1 MPSADVIFGEIVRR
15 RGELS
20 DQQMAEAKRQQAA
33 RADEFG
39 EMPALVDVVI
49 DLGLLSETEHC
60 ALLGAELGLPVVDL
74 TNRRVC
80 GEILSRVSRE
90 QAQRYGV
97 MPLALAAG
105 RLQVAVGDPL
115 DLAALDELSHV
126 LGLEIETVIAS
137 RAQIAASIE
146 RHYGGAAGDWDG
158 VASDD
163 LSRPSEREAD
173 DREADE
179 PVIRILQTIMR
190 DAVRLGASDIH
201 LEPLERRF
209 RLRLRIDGHLREVEG
224 PPKRL
229 QLSLISRV
237 KILADMSI
245 AEKRLPQDG
254 RIQLRGEDKVIDLRV
269 STVPTAHGES
279 VVMRLLDAAGL
290 KPDLAELGL
299 EPADVTTLRRLTRLA
314 DGMVLVTGPTGSG
327 KTTTLYSCLHE
338 INRPDRKIITVED
351 PVEYQLSGVNQVP
364 VRSEVGLTFAA
375 ALRAMLRQAPN
386 VVMVGEIRDQETAEI
401 AINASLTGHLVF
413 STLHTN
419 DAPSAVNRLIDL
431 GSPPFLVASALRAT
445 VAQRLVRR
453 VCPSCRTAVDVTPAA
468 RAYFDTAKIDP
479 VALARGAGCPE
490 CQGTGYRGRV
500 ALFEFFVVSPEIE
513 RMIHDRVGLL
523 TLRKHTRDAGMRSL
537 RDDGLRK
544 AAQGVTT
551 LDEVLAATVADPPLI
566 FLKPT
571 PSL

>member
-1 MPSADVIFGEIVRR
+1 M
-15 RGELS
+15 
-20 DQQMAEAKRQQAA
+20 
-33 RADEFG
+33 
-39 EMPALVDVVI
+39 
-49 DLGLLSETEHC
+49 
-60 ALLGAELGLPVVDL
+60 
-74 TNRRVC
+74 
-80 GEILSRVSRE
+80 RE
-90 QAQRYGV
+90 
-97 MPLALAAG
+97 
-105 RLQVAVGDPL
+105 
-115 DLAALDELSHV
+115 
-126 LGLEIETVIAS
+126 
-137 RAQIAASIE
+137 
-146 RHYGGAAGDWDG
+146 
-158 VASDD
+158 
-163 LSRPSEREAD
+163 
-173 DREADE
+173 
-179 PVIRILQTIMR
+179 
-190 DAVRLGASDIH
+190 AVRLEASDIH

-209 RLRLRIDGHLREVEG
+209 RLRYRVDGHLREVQG

-237 KILADMSI
+237 KIMADMSI

-254 RIQLRGEDKVIDLRV
+254 RIQLRVENKTIDLRV

-279 VVMRLLDAAGL
+279 VVMRLLDAEGL

-299 EPADVTTLRRLTRLA
+299 EPADVATLRQLTRLA

-386 VVMVGEIRDQETAEI
+386 VVMVGEIRDRETAEI

-431 GSPPFLVASALRAT
+431 GLPPFLVASALRAT

-453 VCPSCRTAVDVTPAA
+453 VCSKCGESPEATPAEIA
-468 RAYFDTAKIDP
+468 HFKAAGIDE
-479 VALARGAGCPE
+479 VALARGAGCSA

-513 RMIHDRVGLL
+513 RMIHDQAGLL
-523 TLRKHTRDAGMRSL
+523 TLRKHARAAGMRTL

-551 LDEVLAATVADPPLI
+551 LDEVMAATVAESPEYFSQPPLK
-566 FLKPT
+566 L
-571 PSL
+571 

>member
-1 MPSADVIFGEIVRR
+1 MHPDDLLLEDIVRR
-15 RGELS
+15 EGRLS
-20 DQQMAEAKRQQAA
+20 DGQLAAAKQQQQE
-33 RADEFG
+33 RTNEFG
-39 EMPALVDVVI
+39 ESPALSAVLI
-49 DLGLLSETEHC
+49 DLGLITEEDCC
-60 ALLGAELGLPVVDL
+60 AWVAQELGLPLEDL
-74 TNRRVC
+74 TSRRVA
-80 GEILSRVSRE
+80 GEALGLITRE
-90 QAQRYGV
+90 QAKSYGV
-97 MPLALAAG
+97 MPVEAKGVG
-105 RLQVAVGDPL
+105 RLRIVAGNPL
-115 DLAALDELSHV
+115 DLTALDELGHV
-126 LGLEIETVIAS
+126 LGLDLEVSMAPPS
-137 RAQIAASIE
+137 QISAAID
-146 RHYGGAAGDWDG
+146 RHYGGGEDEVGFDEQPEGDAPG
-158 VASDD
+158 FASAED
-163 LSRPSEREAD
+163 EAT
-173 DREADE
+173 DE
-179 PVIRILQTIMR
+179 PVIRTLQSIMR
-190 DAVRLGASDIH
+190 EAVRMEASDIH

-209 RLRLRIDGHLREVEG
+209 RLRYRVDGQLREMEG

-229 QLSLISRV
+229 QLPLISRV
-237 KILADMSI
+237 KIMADLSI

-254 RIQLRGEDKVIDLRV
+254 RIQLRVEDKAIDLRV

-279 VVMRLLDAAGL
+279 VVMRILDAEGL

-299 EPADVTTLRRLTRLA
+299 DAEDAATLRQLTGLS

-364 VRSEVGLTFAA
+364 VRSEVGLSFAA

-386 VVMVGEIRDQETAEI
+386 VVMVGEIRDRETAEI

-431 GSPPFLVASALRAT
+431 GWPPFLVASALRAT

-453 VCPSCRTAVDVTPAA
+453 VCRHCSQDVVPSAAEKAVFTAAGI
-468 RAYFDTAKIDP
+468 KKL
-479 VALARGAGCPE
+479 ALVRGEGCPE
-490 CQGTGYRGRV
+490 CLGTGYRGRV

-513 RMIHDRVGLL
+513 RMIHDHAGLL
-523 TLRKHTRDAGMRSL
+523 ALRKCARETGMRTL

-551 LDEVLAATVADPPLI
+551 LDEVLAATVAES
-566 FLKPT
+566 
-571 PSL
+571 PSNLSV

>member
-1 MPSADVIFGEIVRR
+1 MPSADVIFLEIVRR
-15 RGELS
+15 TGRLS
-20 DQQMAEAKRQQAA
+20 AEQITAAQRAQAE
-33 RADEFG
+33 RADDFG
-39 EMPALVDVVI
+39 EMPSLTEVVM
-49 DLGLLSETEHC
+49 DLGLMTEADHA
-60 ALLGAELGLPVVDL
+60 ALLAAELGLPVVSL
-74 TNRRVC
+74 AGRRVA
-80 GEILSRVSRE
+80 GNVLAVVSGE
-90 QAQRYGV
+90 QAQHYGV
-97 MPLALAAG
+97 MPLALESD
-105 RLQVAVGDPL
+105 RLQLAVGDPMNL
-115 DLAALDELSHV
+115 SAIDELGHV
-126 LGLEIETVIAS
+126 LSREIDPVVAS
-137 RAQIAASIE
+137 PSEIAAAISQ
-146 RHYGGAAGDWDG
+146 HYGGG
-158 VASDD
+158 SDD
-163 LSRPSEREAD
+163 IKMGGSEASAESGDEAASSD
-173 DREADE
+173 DDADE
-179 PVIRILQTIMR
+179 PVIRLLQSIMR
-190 DAVRLGASDIH
+190 DAVRLEASDIH

-209 RLRLRIDGHLREVEG
+209 RLRYRVDGHLREVEG

-237 KILADMSI
+237 KIMAGMSI

-254 RIQLRGEDKVIDLRV
+254 RIQLRWEDRGIDLRV

-279 VVMRLLDAAGL
+279 VVMRLLDAEGL

-299 EPADVTTLRRLTRLA
+299 ESADVSTLRRLTSLS

-351 PVEYQLSGVNQVP
+351 PVEYQLTGINQVP

-386 VVMVGEIRDQETAEI
+386 VVMVGEIRDRETAEI

-431 GSPPFLVASALRAT
+431 GLPPFLVASALRAS

-453 VCPSCRTAVDVTPAA
+453 VCQKCRQPRQATPAQMA
-468 RAYFDTAKIDP
+468 HFH
-479 VALARGAGCPE
+479 GAGIESVNLAHGEGCE
-490 CQGTGYRGRV
+490 ACQGTGYRGRV
-500 ALFEFFVVSPEIE
+500 ALFEFFIVNPEIE
-513 RMIHDRVGLL
+513 RTIHEHAGLQA
-523 TLRKHTRDAGMRSL
+523 LRQLARDAEMRTL

-551 LDEVLAATVADPPLI
+551 LDEVLAATVAD
-566 FLKPT
+566 T
-571 PSL
+571 PQNLS